1 MSHGLL
7 WFPLLL
13 AFVLLASLGWLE
25 RRRQNLF
32 RSWAEGSELAK
43 LDGCGGARLKDG
55 EHALEQLR
63 SRESFKIK
71 GCFDVCRLE
80 LVELMALASGD
91 APLTDEAQGR
101 CRCGSSERTCRWMFP
116 SADADR
122 ARSWG
127 EQLMA
132 RARCDLVSRISL
144 QKRAERAISAQMA
157 RRREL
162 RRQRRQTVLASSGA
176 LWPCLF

>member
-32 RSWAEGSELAK
+32 RTWAERSELAK

-55 EHALEQLR
+55 ELQW
-63 SRESFKIK
+63 SSFEAGKFQDQ
-71 GCFDVCRLE
+71 GSFDVCRLE
-80 LVELMALASGD
+80 LVELMSLASGD
-91 APLTDEAQGR
+91 APLTDESQGR
-101 CRCGSSERTCRWMFP
+101 CRLRLIGKGLQMDVPFS
-116 SADADR
+116 DADR
-122 ARSWG
+122 ARNWG

-132 RARCDLVSRISL
+132 RARCDL
-144 QKRAERAISAQMA
+144 
-157 RRREL
+157 
-162 RRQRRQTVLASSGA
+162 
-176 LWPCLF
+176 

>member
-32 RSWAEGSELAK
+32 RTWAEGSELAK

-55 EHALEQLR
+55 ELQW
-63 SRESFKIK
+63 SSFEAGKFQDQ
-71 GCFDVCRLE
+71 GSFDVCRLE
-80 LVELMALASGD
+80 LVELMSLTSGD
-91 APLTDEAQGR
+91 APLTDESQGR
-101 CRCGSSERTCRWMFP
+101 CRLRLIGKGLQMDVPFS
-116 SADADR
+116 DADR
-122 ARSWG
+122 ARNWG

-132 RARCDLVSRISL
+132 RARCDL
-144 QKRAERAISAQMA
+144 
-157 RRREL
+157 
-162 RRQRRQTVLASSGA
+162 
-176 LWPCLF
+176 